1 MKIALFA
8 YSRGGCAAARRVLS
22 TLPET
27 QACAYTMPRFE
38 EAGFLPLSGEVYRE
52 SFSSADALIFVGA
65 CGIAV
70 REIAPYLASKK
81 TDPAVL
87 CIDEKMQFVIPL
99 LSGHI
104 GGANDLARRLAAALG
119 ASAVITTATD
129 VNGKFAAD
137 AWAAKNECVI
147 SSMLLAKKVA
157 AEILER
163 DVPLVSDFPIKG
175 VLPGGIVEK
184 THGALG
190 IVIGYR
196 TKEPFAET
204 LRLTPKV
211 LHVGIGCRR
220 GTAQETIEA
229 AVAAVLSAHQLDP
242 SAVKGVYSIDLK
254 QQEAGLL
261 AACAKH
267 NWPTVF
273 YTAEELRSVP
283 GEFTDSPFVQEM
295 TGVGNVCERAA
306 MRGAEKLLVKKTA
319 VDGVTVAVAAE
330 HWEVTFG

>member
-1 MKIALFA
+1 MKIAIFA
-8 YSRGGCAAARRVLS
+8 YSHGGCAAARRVRAVLAEA
-22 TLPET
+22 ET
-27 QACAYTMPRFE
+27 VCYAVPRLE
-38 EAGFLPLSGEVYRE
+38 EAGFLPLAKDIYRE
-52 SFSSADALIFVGA
+52 RFSSMDALIFIGA

-70 REIAPYLASKK
+70 REIASYLVSKK

-87 CIDEKMQFVIPL
+87 CIDEKMQFVISL

-129 VNGKFAAD
+129 VNGKFAVD
-137 AWAAKNECVI
+137 AWAAKNECAI

-175 VLPGGIVEK
+175 ALPGGIVEK
-184 THGALG
+184 TQGALG
-190 IVIGYR
+190 IVIGYC

-204 LRLTPKV
+204 LHLTPRV
-211 LHVGIGCRR
+211 LRVGIGCRR

-242 SAVKGVYSIDLK
+242 SAVKGV
-254 QQEAGLL
+254 
-261 AACAKH
+261 
-267 NWPTVF
+267 
-273 YTAEELRSVP
+273 
-283 GEFTDSPFVQEM
+283 
-295 TGVGNVCERAA
+295 
-306 MRGAEKLLVKKTA
+306 
-319 VDGVTVAVAAE
+319 
-330 HWEVTFG
+330 

>member
-1 MKIALFA
+1 MKIAIFA
-8 YSRGGCAAARRVLS
+8 YSHGGCAAARRVRAVLAEA
-22 TLPET
+22 ET
-27 QACAYTMPRFE
+27 VCYAVPRLE
-38 EAGFLPLSGEVYRE
+38 EAGFLPLAKDIYRE
-52 SFSSADALIFVGA
+52 RFSSMDALIFIGA

-70 REIAPYLASKK
+70 REIAPYLVSKK

-119 ASAVITTATD
+119 AAAVITTATD
-129 VNGKFAAD
+129 VNGKFAVD
-137 AWAAKNECVI
+137 AWAAKT
-147 SSMLLAKKVA
+147 A
-157 AEILER
+157 APSRACCLQKGRSGNSGARRAACER
-163 DVPLVSDFPIKG
+163 FSNQGCIARRNCG
-175 VLPGGIVEK
+175 K
-184 THGALG
+184 TQGALG
-190 IVIGYR
+190 IVIGYC

-204 LRLTPKV
+204 LRLTPRV
-211 LHVGIGCRR
+211 LRVGIGCRR
-220 GTAQETIEA
+220 GTAQETVEA

-330 HWEVTFG
+330 HWEVSFG